1 MPMRAQINRRTF
13 LATSAALPLGLSS
26 AIGLGRTRALE
37 GPLER
42 VGDGGPLKPSLN
54 AFSFVELLEA
64 NAKEASKGID
74 LFGVCDFC
82 AKHGFDAVDATGYFF
97 PGYPGAPSDRYLVKL
112 KRHAFDLG
120 LELSGTGVRNDF
132 TAADAKIRAEGVQRV
147 KTWIEVAAKLGAPT
161 VRAFADSQAP
171 YKSWREAS
179 GNAPREAVERWAAEA
194 LHECAEHG
202 ERYGVIVAVQNHADF
217 ISTGAQHVSLLKR
230 VNHAWCR
237 AMVDTGSYLTDDPYA
252 DIALA
257 APYAVNWQVK
267 ETTRSRLDSPRL
279 DMKRFIAIVRRTGYR
294 GYLPIETLRMGRAD
308 YDSFVE
314 IPRMLAQLRTAIAE
328 TANG

>member
-1 MPMRAQINRRTF
+1 MPMRPLLNRRTF
-13 LATSAALPLGLSS
+13 LATSAALPTGLSS
-26 AIGLGRTRALE
+26 AIGLGRT
-37 GPLER
+37 PPF
-42 VGDGGPLKPSLN
+42 GGVLHPASDVSRLKPSLN
-54 AFSFVELLEA
+54 AFSFFELLEA
-64 NAKEASKGID
+64 NAKDPTKGID

-82 AKHGFDAVDATGYFF
+82 AKQGFDAVDATGYFF
-97 PGYPGAPSDRYLVKL
+97 PGYPTAPSDRYVVKL

-120 LELSGTGVRNDF
+120 LEFSGTGVRNDF
-132 TAADAKIRAEGVQRV
+132 TAADAKVRTEGVQRV

-171 YKSWREAS
+171 FKNWREAS
-179 GNAPREAVERWAAEA
+179 GNAPRDTVERWAAEA

-217 ISTGAQHVSLLKR
+217 ITTGAEHVSLIER

-237 AMVDTGSYLTDDPYA
+237 AMVDTGSYLSDEPYA

-279 DMKRFIAIVRRTGYR
+279 DLKRFLGIVRRTGYR

-314 IPRMLAQLRTAIAE
+314 IPRMLERLRTAIGE
-328 TANG
+328 TA

>member
-1 MPMRAQINRRTF
+1 MRALLSRRRF
-13 LATSAALPLGLSS
+13 LATSAALPAAISS
-26 AIGLGRTRALE
+26 AVGLGRPRVDREALDLATDGTR
-37 GPLER
+37 
-42 VGDGGPLKPSLN
+42 LKPSLN
-54 AFSFVELLEA
+54 AYSFVELLEA
-64 NAKEASKGID
+64 SAKDATKGID

-97 PGYPGAPSDRYLVKL
+97 PGYPAAPSDRYIVKL
-112 KRHAFDLG
+112 KRHVFDLG

-132 TAADAKIRAEGVQRV
+132 TTADARVRAEGVQRV

-161 VRAFADSQAP
+161 VRAFAESQAP
-171 YKSWREAS
+171 FKNWREAS
-179 GNAPREAVERWAAEA
+179 GNAPRATVERWAADA

-217 ISTGAQHVSLLKR
+217 ITTGAEHVSLLER
-230 VNHAWCR
+230 VNHQWCR
-237 AMVDTGSYLTDDPYA
+237 AMVDTGSYLTADPYA

-267 ETTRSRLDSPRL
+267 ETTRSRLDSPPL
-279 DMKRFIAIVRRTGYR
+279 DLKRFVSIVRRSGYR
-294 GYLPIETLRMGRAD
+294 GYLPIETLRMGRAN

-314 IPRMLAQLRTAIAE
+314 IPSMLERLQAAIAE
-328 TANG
+328 TERG

>member
-1 MPMRAQINRRTF
+1 MRPPITRRTF
-13 LATSAALPLGLSS
+13 LATSAALPVGLWS
-26 AIGLGRTRALE
+26 AIGLGRTRPLDRAM
-37 GPLER
+37 GP
-42 VGDGGPLKPSLN
+42 VVDGTRLKISLN
-54 AFSFVELLEA
+54 VYSFVELLEA
-64 NAKEASKGID
+64 NAKDAGKGID

-82 AKHGFDAVDATGYFF
+82 ATHGFDAVDVTGYFF
-97 PGYPGAPSDRYLVKL
+97 PGYPRAPSDRYLVKL
-112 KRHAFDLG
+112 KRRAFDLG

-132 TAADAKIRAEGVQRV
+132 TTADAKVRAEGVQRV
-147 KTWIEVAAKLGAPT
+147 KTWIEVAATLGAPT

-171 YKSWREAS
+171 YRNWREAS
-179 GNAPREAVERWAAEA
+179 GNAPRETVERWAAEA

-217 ISTGAQHVSLLKR
+217 ISTGAQHVGLLER

-257 APYAVNWQVK
+257 APFAVNWQVK

-279 DMKRFIAIVRRTGYR
+279 DMKRFVGIVRRTGYR
-294 GYLPIETLRMGRAD
+294 GYLPIETLRMGRTN

-314 IPRMLAQLRTAIAE
+314 IPKMLAQLRAAIA
-328 TANG
+328 GSVVR